1 MYTCIE
7 KKERKQERERE
18 NKNCLI
24 STYAY
29 INRAYNELNM
39 HINFGF
45 LVKKKNFVFSFI
57 CTYVL
62 FFYFYKPTFSL

>member
-45 LVKKKNFVFSFI
+45 LVKKNFVFSFI